1 MSAFFRVAGA
11 RGSLALDING
21 VSVQRRIALIA
32 TLAVMTV
39 GCGREDVHSY
49 RVAKSVDDSLAGAG
63 RARPQ
68 DINPELPTRA
78 SDGARVV
85 WDVPGDWKVVQSDQP
100 MRLATYDASGAEVT
114 VAAFPGAVG
123 GMLANVNRWR
133 GQIGLAAIEERELA
147 PLLSSTSDHG
157 TDVATLAMTASDGR
171 VMLAAVVTPG
181 DGQTW
186 FVKSTTDATR
196 AAALR
201 PTFDAF
207 ARSFR
212 REGASAPASAPVSAP
227 ASAPASTRADQ
238 ATTDQNS
245 PPTSANA
252 SAGAPVQAMG
262 AIEARLALCAVPATW
277 SAEAQAGGIVTAA
290 FAATNAGGGARV
302 TATSLAND
310 GGGDLANINRWRGQ
324 LGLTAMADLAQVK
337 RSPIGPGAM
346 AVDLVNDA
354 GTDRMVVAII
364 TIDGATWFFKLRG
377 TVAGVEAERAQFD
390 AFVRAVG
397 LGVAP

>member
-1 MSAFFRVAGA
+1 MSVFFRVAGA

-39 GCGREDVHSY
+39 GCGREDVQSY

-78 SDGARVV
+78 ADGVRVV

-147 PLLSSTSDHG
+147 PLLSLTSDHG

-212 REGASAPASAPVSAP
+212 REGAG
-227 ASAPASTRADQ
+227 APASTRADQ

-245 PPTSANA
+245 PPTSANT

-324 LGLTAMADLAQVK
+324 LGLAAMADLAQVK
-337 RSPIGPGAM
+337 RSQVGPGAM

-354 GTDRMVVAII
+354 GTDRMIVAII
-364 TIDGATWFFKLRG
+364 TVDGATWYFKLRG

-397 LGVAP
+397 LGFAL

>member
-1 MSAFFRVAGA
+1 MSVFFRVAGA

-78 SDGARVV
+78 ADGARVV

-171 VMLAAVVTPG
+171 VMLGAVVTPG

-201 PTFDAF
+201 PAFDAF

-212 REGASAPASAPVSAP
+212 REGASAPASAS
-227 ASAPASTRADQ
+227 ASTRADQ

-262 AIEARLALCAVPATW
+262 AIEARLAHFAAPATW
-277 SAEAQAGGIVTAA
+277 SAEAQAGGLVTAA

-324 LGLTAMADLAQVK
+324 LGLAAMADLAQVK
-337 RSPIGPGAM
+337 RSPMGPGAM

-354 GTDRMVVAII
+354 GTDRMIVAII
-364 TIDGATWFFKLRG
+364 TVDGATWFFKLRG